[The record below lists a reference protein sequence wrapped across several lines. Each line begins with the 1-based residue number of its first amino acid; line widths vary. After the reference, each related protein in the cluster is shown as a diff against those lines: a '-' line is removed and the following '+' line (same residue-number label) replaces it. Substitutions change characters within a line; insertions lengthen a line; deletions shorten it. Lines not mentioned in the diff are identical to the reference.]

1 METYLKGRLLGC
13 TWPWLYYAGTWSAG
27 TMNQPDHVSNVR
39 ISSHDQ
45 YSGYEEGVGVGF
57 NEGIRVL
64 GELQKFP

>member
-1 METYLKGRLLGC
+1 
-13 TWPWLYYAGTWSAG
+13 
-27 TMNQPDHVSNVR
+27 MNQPDHVSNVR

-64 GELQKFP
+64 GELQKSP